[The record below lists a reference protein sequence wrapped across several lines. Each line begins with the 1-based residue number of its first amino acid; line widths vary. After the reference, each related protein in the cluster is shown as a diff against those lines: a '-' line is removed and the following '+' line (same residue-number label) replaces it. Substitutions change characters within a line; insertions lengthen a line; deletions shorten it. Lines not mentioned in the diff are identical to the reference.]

1 MALAHRSW
9 VLADMAVTSD
19 QRLAV
24 AAGFSGPEGQNVVGP
39 ALRVQPGDGH
49 APGDPL
55 ARQPDSIGG
64 GRPRR
69 GFLVTGDAAG
79 VVRVGPIDGGEP
91 HLLPGHG
98 GPVTTVAVSPD
109 GKWIASAAG
118 SEIRLWPMP
127 DVTKPP
133 LHTLPYAELMAKL
146 QSLTNLRVVEDPAA
160 ALGYKLEVGP
170 FPGWKDVPTW

>member
-1 MALAHRSW
+1 
-9 VLADMAVTSD
+9 MAVTSD

-24 AAGFSGPEGQNVVGP
+24 AAGFPAPEGHDVW
-39 ALRVQPGDGH
+39 
-49 APGDPL
+49 APPSVFDLATGTRREIHSHGNRIRSVAVDP
-55 ARQPDSIGG
+55 G
-64 GRPRR
+64 GRV
-69 GFLVTGDAAG
+69 LVTGDAAG
-79 VVRVGPIDGGEP
+79 VVRVGPIDGSEP

-98 GPVTTVAVSPD
+98 GPVATVAVSPD

-127 DVTKPP
+127 DVSKPP

-160 ALGYKLEVGP
+160 AAGLQARGRPVPRLEGRADVVDGP
-170 FPGWKDVPTW
+170 GGGC